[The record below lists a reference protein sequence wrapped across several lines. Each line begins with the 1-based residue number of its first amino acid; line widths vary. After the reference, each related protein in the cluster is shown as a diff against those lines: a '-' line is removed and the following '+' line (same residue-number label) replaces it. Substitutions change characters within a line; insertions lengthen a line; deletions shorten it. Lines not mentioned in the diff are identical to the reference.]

1 MQNFIILF
9 FIIFISSCTSPI
21 QSQQKY
27 FLNENDLKHLADYKY
42 RDTIIFS
49 SNLGNIDTIIVSAI
63 GYEDFRSINYLG
75 NRVDSIFG
83 KSIAIQF
90 FPIDKCLD
98 TLPEDDPGKDFVNS
112 QRLIHVQKSQKTN
125 KPLYLITF
133 KDFISKID
141 SVLGTYHTDSIN
153 INGNWITNYYL
164 VEPQESNKP
173 KKSKSIITVYWTDKS
188 GLTAYTNREG
198 ESWTIL
204 K

>member
-9 FIIFISSCTSPI
+9 FIIFISSCTSTI

-27 FLNENDLKHLADYKY
+27 FLNENDLKHLADYKS
-42 RDTIIFS
+42 RDTILFS

-83 KSIAIQF
+83 KSIAIHF
-90 FPIDKCLD
+90 FPIDKWLD
-98 TLPEDDPGKDFVNS
+98 TLPEDNPAKDFVNN

-125 KPLYLITF
+125 KPLYLITY

-141 SVLGTYHTDSIN
+141 SVIGTYHTDTLN
-153 INGNWITNYYL
+153 LNGNRITNYYL

-173 KKSKSIITVYWTDKS
+173 KKSKSIITVYWTDKL
-188 GLTAYTNREG
+188 GLTAYTNKEG